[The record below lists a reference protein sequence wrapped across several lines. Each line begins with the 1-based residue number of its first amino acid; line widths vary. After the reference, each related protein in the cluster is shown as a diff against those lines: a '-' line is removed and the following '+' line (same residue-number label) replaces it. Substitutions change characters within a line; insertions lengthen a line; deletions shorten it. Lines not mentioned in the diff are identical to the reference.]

1 MHQYTNQYTN
11 QQLRGPLFFGSTQ
24 SFQDLFSPSQEA
36 EQDVV
41 VDFLESRVWD
51 HSALE
56 AIDAVAE
63 KYTAAGKTL
72 HLQVGRSV
80 GWWVAHSLIG
90 DLLTW

>member
-1 MHQYTNQYTN
+1 M
-11 QQLRGPLFFGSTQ
+11 
-24 SFQDLFSPSQEA
+24 
-36 EQDVV
+36 